1 MGGGSMTSTSNTNQT
16 TQVKIPR
23 EIRKRGSRITKGA
36 MAAYYDPARQYT
48 PYSYTNIVGQNYGL
62 GSMGGTN
69 GSSTSYTYDDLFGG
83 NDDGGS
89 GGSSYGSGGSWYNS
103 GSGSTGNG
111 TWYGGSAPLP
121 TSLGYQPGS
130 NPNYVSPFVSNGGV
144 SPPTALG
151 YPGSGFGTSPEIE
164 AVAEERRQLRDEL
177 YRMQLQR
184 NESRG
189 TFDPATGT
197 WTGGEGLGEGGSI
210 RDPLTGEMISAD
222 PLTTRM
228 DQIRQRM
235 RILSQR
241 AETLAF
247 RTPPP
252 PAELGPNGLPITY
265 ADVGRDTT
273 AQLNAYHDQT
283 AGYFGEAG
291 QNWRPYIDQ
300 ATGVASEQYANTP
313 DAQLVDDPNY
323 NWATVSQF
331 MNPFMQGVL
340 NWGYQ
345 DIAEQQNQQRLAD
358 QSRAAGAGAFGGAR
372 HGVVDALNTQTYAD
386 NLRRFTDEQ
395 LNQGFNQAVGQYNT
409 DFSQKLAAAQS
420 NNAARDQD
428 WNRAASLSQIYSNL
442 GQQIQN
448 QTLAA
453 GTANMSL
460 AEVIRQ
466 QEQAQKDNAYTK
478 GYLDQRDYPMQVYE
492 RLAAINAMQP
502 HNTTTQTQGT
512 TTTETS
518 GSAGAGGIAGSAL
531 SALGTI
537 ASISDKRAKE
547 NVEDVNPEKVL
558 GAFSKVKPKT
568 YDYKQDVQDKY
579 PDLARPGRRIG
590 FMAQDLEAAFD
601 RPSGPT
607 IDGIKTVDTGNLLG
621 SIVAAING
629 LEKRTRKL
637 RGKV

>member
-1 MGGGSMTSTSNTNQT
+1 MGGGGMTSTSNTNQT

-62 GSMGGTN
+62 GSMGGSSGT
-69 GSSTSYTYDDLFGG
+69 STSYTYDDLFGG
-83 NDDGGS
+83 NDDTGS
-89 GGSSYGSGGSWYNS
+89 SGGSW
-103 GSGSTGNG
+103 GSGGYTGGSG
-111 TWYGGSAPLP
+111 TSGGSWYGGSAPLP

-130 NPNYVSPFVSNGGV
+130 NPSYVSPFVANGGV

-164 AVAEERRQLRDEL
+164 AVANERRQLRDEL
-177 YRMQLQR
+177 YRLQLQR
-184 NESRG
+184 NDSRG
-189 TFDPATGT
+189 TYDPATGT
-197 WTGGEGLGEGGSI
+197 WTGGEASGEGGTI
-210 RDPLTGEMISAD
+210 RDPVTGEMISAD
-222 PLTTRM
+222 PTTTRI
-228 DQIRQRM
+228 DQIKQRM

-252 PAELGPNGLPITY
+252 PAEVGPNGLPITY

-291 QNWRPYIDQ
+291 QNWRPYLDQ
-300 ATGVASEQYANTP
+300 ATGVASEGYANTP
-313 DAQLVDDPNY
+313 DAQIVNDPNY
-323 NWATVSQF
+323 NWSTVSQF
-331 MNPFMQGVL
+331 MNPFLQGVL
-340 NWGYQ
+340 DWGYQ
-345 DIAEQQNQQRLAD
+345 DIAEQQNQQRLQD

-395 LNQGFNQAVGQYNT
+395 LNTGFNQAVGQYNT
-409 DFSQKLAAAQS
+409 DFSQKLAAAQA
-420 NNAARDQD
+420 NNAANEQD
-428 WNRAASLSQIYSNL
+428 WQRAASLSQIYSNL
-442 GQQIQN
+442 GKQVQD
-448 QTLAA
+448 QTLAS

-466 QEQAQKDNAYTK
+466 QEQAQKDNAYNK
-478 GYLDQRDYPMQVYE
+478 GYLDNRDYPMQVYE

-531 SALGTI
+531 SAIGSLF
-537 ASISDKRAKE
+537 SDVRAKE
-547 NVEDVNPEKVL
+547 NIEDVSPEKVL
-558 GAFSKVKPKT
+558 GAFAKVTPKT
-568 YDYKQDVQDKY
+568 YDYKDEVRAKH
-579 PDLARPGRRIG
+579 PDLAGEGRRIG
-590 FMAQDLEAAFD
+590 FMAQDLEKAFK
-601 RPSGPT
+601 RPSGPE
-607 IDGIKTVDTGNLLG
+607 IDGLKTVDTGNLLG
-621 SIVAAING
+621 SIVAAIHG

-637 RGKV
+637 RGRG